1 MSEENKPEGIVA
13 EGKLVP
19 LSPPKKIDLHNA
31 HAIRR
36 ELAAVYR
43 DMRAEK
49 IEPQDGTRLG
59 YMLNLLRQAYETSVL
74 QDKLEA
80 IETTLKVRQ

>member
-1 MSEENKPEGIVA
+1 MSGKNKPESFLA

-19 LSPPKKIDLHNA
+19 LPPTKKIDLHNA

-43 DMRAEK
+43 DMRAGK
-49 IEPQDGTRLG
+49 IETQDGTRLG

-74 QDKLEA
+74 QEKLEA
-80 IETTLKVRQ
+80 IETTLKVRP